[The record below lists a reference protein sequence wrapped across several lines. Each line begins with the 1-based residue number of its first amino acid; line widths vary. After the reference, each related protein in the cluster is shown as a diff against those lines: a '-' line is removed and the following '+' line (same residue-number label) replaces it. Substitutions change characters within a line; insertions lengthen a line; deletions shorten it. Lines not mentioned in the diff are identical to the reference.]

1 LDHVH
6 FMQVRD
12 APVLIG
18 AGGAALN
25 CQCGKSMLISGYAP
39 ENFLAIRIRCFHCG
53 EITTT
58 PGLAAGDILPSAAIL
73 TDRAD
78 LPVFS
83 PNPIPPGTVLACRDE
98 VTRGYALTQPR
109 KPPSE
114 AMPVSAAVLEATA
127 AAYDR
132 LTGGRLGEQIASS
145 PDATRPEH
153 GDYPF
158 AWSVQRLR
166 AQIGKPEWSWLH
178 QDDDAMATMH
188 VAAMWH
194 CLACWGEHP
203 LLAQLSAPLAVA
215 GQFLRVMTGLATAK
229 LLFDAGNRV
238 GFSLPVGTQSDMQL
252 HFRTAAGEALSLA
265 LRSPDALQWRERH
278 RRTPRVLRNAVETAV
293 VSAQGQVN
301 NRKPGI
307 VVLGASILQ
316 PDFDQ
321 MVVDGIN
328 AMFRAVGRKHRGVA
342 AVAVVMPK
350 VLPTGRPD
358 NVGFG
363 YAFYP
368 MLNPDFAGE
377 NPIRLG
383 SAQEFKRPM

>member
-1 LDHVH
+1 
-6 FMQVRD
+6 MQVRD
-12 APVLIG
+12 APVFIG
-18 AGGAALN
+18 AGPAELN
-25 CQCGKSMLISGYAP
+25 CRCGNSLLISGYAP
-39 ENFLAIRIRCFHCG
+39 ENFLAIRIRCFRCG
-53 EITTT
+53 NVTTT
-58 PGLAAGDILPSAAIL
+58 PGLAAGEILPSDAIL
-73 TDRAD
+73 TDRSD

-83 PNPIPPGTVLACRDE
+83 PSSIAPGAVLACRDE
-98 VTRGYALTQPR
+98 VTGSYRLTQPG
-109 KPPSE
+109 KPQSE
-114 AMPVSAAVLEATA
+114 AMLVSPGVLEATA

-132 LTGGRLGEQIASS
+132 LTGGRLAEHIVAS
-145 PDATRPEH
+145 PDAMQPEH

-166 AQIGKPEWSWLH
+166 AQIGKPGWSWLH

-194 CLACWGEHP
+194 CLACWGGHP
-203 LLAQLSAPLAVA
+203 LLGQLVAPLAVA

-238 GFSLPVGTQSDMQL
+238 GFSLPIAAQSDMQL

-265 LRSPDALQWRERH
+265 LRSPDALQWRERN
-278 RRTPRVLRNAVETAV
+278 RRTPRVLRNAAETAV

-342 AVAVVMPK
+342 GVAVVMPK
-350 VLPTGRPD
+350 VLPTGRLD

-368 MLNPDFAGE
+368 LLNPDFDGE

-383 SAQEFKRPM
+383 SAQDFRRAV